1 MNKKT
6 KAVKEKEAKEI
17 EMEAER
23 ERIDAERAPKLSS
36 LCPTETYHINE
47 FTE

>member
-1 MNKKT
+1 MDKKT
-6 KAVKEKEAKEI
+6 KAVKEKEVKEI

-23 ERIDAERAPKLSS
+23 ERIEVERAPKLSS
-36 LCPTETYHINE
+36 LCPTKTYRIND